1 MANSSQPVINITK
14 LEQVCIIVRDVDK
27 SMESMW
33 STFGIGPWNVFI
45 IDSGVLDE
53 MTYHG
58 KPAQFS
64 FKIARTQ
71 NKVGG
76 FEIELIE
83 PLEGDSIYRDFLR
96 DHGEGVHHVGWQRAD
111 SPESLIETARSLE
124 KAGFPCMMSGR
135 SYNAA
140 FAYIDTTRVLN
151 TILEL
156 FWLDTSAPPLR
167 PIRVFPE

>member
-1 MANSSQPVINITK
+1 MANSTQPVINITK
-14 LEQVCIIVRDVDK
+14 LEQVCIVVRDVDK

-33 STFGIGPWNVFI
+33 STFGIGPWNVFVI
-45 IDSGVLDE
+45 HPGVLDE

-96 DHGEGVHHVGWQRAD
+96 DHGEGVH
-111 SPESLIETARSLE
+111 
-124 KAGFPCMMSGR
+124 
-135 SYNAA
+135 
-140 FAYIDTTRVLN
+140 
-151 TILEL
+151 
-156 FWLDTSAPPLR
+156 
-167 PIRVFPE
+167 